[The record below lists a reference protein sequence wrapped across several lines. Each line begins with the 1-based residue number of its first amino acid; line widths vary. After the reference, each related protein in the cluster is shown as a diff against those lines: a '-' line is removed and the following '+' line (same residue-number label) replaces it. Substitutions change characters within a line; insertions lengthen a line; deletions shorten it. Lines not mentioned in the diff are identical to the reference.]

1 VKLARYLLP
10 VSLLCLAL
18 AAPPAWALASGDL
31 IKQGIS
37 MLRDGKVQESLDL
50 FTRAQRLDPNSPRP
64 HYYIASALERLGA
77 ADSALVDSALFEYST
92 AIKLNPKYVEALT
105 GLGRLLRKMGK
116 KTEGT
121 AKLEEG
127 VRYNPKD
134 PAALYALGQA
144 YLEDKRYDDAE
155 KIFRKGTLLKQGR
168 ALFLAGTALALEGK
182 GDLKQAEELFIRAR
196 ETDPNN
202 LRVRLDLGGFYMR
215 KKIPV
220 LAAPEYGHATRL
232 DPKNPEYHYL
242 FGKALVGMNE
252 FNAGLAAFILATQ
265 QDSTY
270 APAYLESGRL
280 FYRAKRYKE
289 AADNFKVYTGLL
301 PDDYQGYVELGRALA
316 NSRDANDKV
325 EAVITLTKANELKLG
340 VPEVLGSLCKLYAE
354 QGEAGRDSALQYCD
368 QYASVADSLI
378 AEENLRIGILYVAA
392 GDSAKAFE
400 HLSRAVAQDSSLVK
414 DANFQLGFLF
424 FARQDFAS
432 AAPYF
437 ERTLE
442 VDSTFVPALLN
453 LALSKLQLGDKPRA
467 IEILRRALAV
477 NPKDTRAM
485 IWIGQTMLTMEPDS
499 LPVALE
505 TYRAAIAI
513 DSTNADA
520 YRGAGLAFLLMDN
533 CSEGLGY
540 FQKAAALQP
549 DHVQGHIWLGQTYS
563 KCRDQANAKVEFNK
577 ALELDP
583 TNREASR
590 GLEIIRKWE
599 QQQLQRKGSKSSG
612 AGAST
617 P

>member
-1 VKLARYLLP
+1 MKLARYLLP
-10 VSLLCLAL
+10 APLLWLAL
-18 AAPPAWALASGDL
+18 AAPSAWALTSGDL

-37 MLRDGKVQESLDL
+37 MMGDGKVQESLDL

-64 HYYIASALERLGA
+64 HYFIASALERLGA
-77 ADSALVDSALFEYST
+77 PDSALVEYQT

-105 GLGRLLRKMGK
+105 GLGKLLRKTGK

-121 AKLEEG
+121 AKLEEA
-127 VRYNPKD
+127 VKYNPKD
-134 PAALYALGQA
+134 AAALYALGQSS
-144 YLEDKRYDDAE
+144 LEDKRYEDAE

-168 ALFLAGTALALEGK
+168 GLFLAGVALALEGK
-182 GDLKQAEELFIRAR
+182 GDLKQAELIFIRAR

-215 KKIPV
+215 KKVPV
-220 LAAPEYGHATRL
+220 LAAPEYGRAVEI
-232 DPKNPEYHYL
+232 DPKKPEYHYL
-242 FGKALVGMNE
+242 YGKALVGMNE
-252 FNAGLAAFILATQ
+252 FNAGLTAFINATQ

-270 APAYLESGRL
+270 APAYLEAGRL

-289 AADNFKVYTGLL
+289 AADNFKVYTGLM
-301 PDDYQGYVELGRALA
+301 PDDYEGYVELGRALA
-316 NSRDANDKV
+316 NSRDAADKV
-325 EAVITLTKANELKLG
+325 EAVITLTRANELKSG
-340 VPEVLGSLCKLYAE
+340 VPEVLGALCKLYAE
-354 QGEAGRDSALQYCD
+354 QGEAGRDSALAYCG
-368 QYASVADSLI
+368 QYAAAAESLN
-378 AEENLRIGILYVAA
+378 AEENLRVGVLFVAA

-400 HLSRAVAQDSSLVK
+400 HLTRAVAQDSSLVK

-424 FARQDFAS
+424 FARQDFA
-432 AAPYF
+432 AAVPYF
-437 ERTLE
+437 ERTLQA
-442 VDSTFVPALLN
+442 DSAFVPALLN
-453 LALSKLQLGDKPRA
+453 LALSKLQLNDKPKA

-477 NPKDTRAM
+477 NPKDVRAM

-505 TYRAAIAI
+505 TYKAAIAT

-520 YRGAGLAFLLMDN
+520 YRGAGLALLLMDN
-533 CSEGLGY
+533 CSEALGY
-540 FQKAAALQP
+540 FQKGAELQP
-549 DHVQGHIWLGQTYS
+549 DHVQGHIWLGQSYS
-563 KCRDQANAKVEFNK
+563 KCRDQNKAKLEFNK
-577 ALELDP
+577 ALEIDP

-599 QQQLQRKGSKSSG
+599 QQQLERSKGSKSSG